1 MKKIQAIDFDLP
13 SVLRRRLWSDEELLH
28 SASASSIGVVKLM
41 QSKGIITPTKV
52 LSPSRKR
59 VRAWTLE
66 DVLLVNMVLGL
77 SEFSGFSLAASV
89 TIAEGL
95 GRAWLM
101 ESANIP
107 SNVPQFWSQWDALS
121 DEQKD
126 KVVDGGKADFRVSAT
141 AVKQVIIRDRM
152 TISKT
157 DDGIDEELIGFLMN
171 PTSNKPRLLGP
182 AEWSQP
188 KIATSVLTL
197 RLGMFNAGAWYFLST
212 DAEGLDP
219 S

>member
-95 GRAWLM
+95 GRAW
-101 ESANIP
+101 
-107 SNVPQFWSQWDALS
+107 
-121 DEQKD
+121 
-126 KVVDGGKADFRVSAT
+126 
-141 AVKQVIIRDRM
+141 
-152 TISKT
+152 
-157 DDGIDEELIGFLMN
+157 
-171 PTSNKPRLLGP
+171 
-182 AEWSQP
+182 
-188 KIATSVLTL
+188 
-197 RLGMFNAGAWYFLST
+197 
-212 DAEGLDP
+212 
-219 S
+219 